1 MSVFPTRHGTEIKTT
16 DYTNEGWVGQ
26 GSYAV
31 VYNASAVSPSPTRS
45 PTRSPTVGD
54 KRTAEVAA
62 IDAKCNVGDRRVVVK
77 VNDGGPC
84 ECAPCECS
92 ESRDAPCGLFTDP
105 VNAQRV
111 AIEVALLRNINSP
124 YIVRCHGALP
134 YSDKD
139 GAVGCV
145 LEAYDT
151 SLQRMLDSDTGNMF
165 DTIFHVQYVMY
176 QVILGLHELHRRGV
190 AHYDV
195 SASNILLTRRCRAAL
210 CDLGLASY
218 AARAS
223 ECRTIVWNRAPEVV
237 VASRRGGVYDYKADI
252 FAAGCVLASMLQLQR
267 RAAAHRAGAP
277 VAAGSR
283 RPLFSD
289 GAEGMRT
296 SELLLIQFE
305 VTGVP
310 SEDDLAALDNLK
322 PAERQ
327 ALAQLVTDAP
337 IDVRADLRAG
347 QLDELL
353 DGAPA
358 GAIALVRAML
368 QTNPAKRPDCATIL
382 AHEFFAIH
390 AQWELPPLAE
400 PAESLTGALDAVY
413 AAGLSNT
420 RLRQLFK
427 MLTS

>member
-1 MSVFPTRHGTEIKTT
+1 MT
-16 DYTNEGWVGQ
+16 
-26 GSYAV
+26 
-31 VYNASAVSPSPTRS
+31 PS
-45 PTRSPTVGD
+45 VGD
-54 KRTAEVAA
+54 KRTADGAA
-62 IDAKCNVGDRRVVVK
+62 VFDDSRVVIK
-77 VNDGGPC
+77 INDGGAC
-84 ECAPCECS
+84 ECTKCGPRGPCN
-92 ESRDAPCGLFTDP
+92 LFTDL

-111 AIEVALLRNINSP
+111 AIEIALLRNITSP
-124 YIVRCHGALP
+124 YVVRCLSALP
-134 YSDKD
+134 YHEDD
-139 GAVGCV
+139 GAVSCV

-151 SLQRMLDSDTGNMF
+151 TLQHMLDSDTGNRF
-165 DTIFHVQYVMY
+165 DTIHHVQYVMY

-195 SASNILLTRRCRAAL
+195 SASNILLTSRCRAAL

-218 AARAS
+218 AAKAS
-223 ECRTIVWNRAPEVV
+223 ECRSIVWNRAPEVV
-237 VASRRGGVYDYKADI
+237 IASRRGGVYDYKADI
-252 FAAGCVLASMLQLQR
+252 FAAGCVLASALQLQR
-267 RAAAHRAGAP
+267 RAAAHHAGAP
-277 VAAGSR
+277 VVAGSR

-289 GAEGMRT
+289 GVEGMRT

-310 SEDDLAALDNLK
+310 SEVDLAALGNLK
-322 PAERQ
+322 PDERQ
-327 ALAQLVTDAP
+327 AFTRLVTDAP
-337 IDVRADLRAG
+337 MDVRDELRTG

-353 DGAPA
+353 EGAPA
-358 GAIALVRAML
+358 CAIALVRAML